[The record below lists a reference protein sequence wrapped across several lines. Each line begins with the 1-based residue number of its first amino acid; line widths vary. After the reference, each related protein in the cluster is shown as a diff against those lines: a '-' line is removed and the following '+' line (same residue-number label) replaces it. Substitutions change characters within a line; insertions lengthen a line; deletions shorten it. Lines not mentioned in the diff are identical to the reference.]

1 MILKAE
7 APICSA
13 FENTKINNYGHLP
26 TYPDRLSKTV
36 YLQTK
41 IRQGYH

>member
-13 FENTKINNYGHLP
+13 FENAKIYNCGHLP
-26 TYPDRLSKTV
+26 TYPDRL
-36 YLQTK
+36 
-41 IRQGYH
+41 